1 MEYIY
6 EAHDIV
12 PRTLCE
18 EIIEKFENDPN
29 KSIGVMNGG
38 VCTKLKNSIDLPMV
52 DNHPEWESTVK
63 KLKEH
68 VQYGMSKY
76 FQYLNENIL
85 RNKEHL
91 LTQIFYNNIS
101 MTTLQVQKYESGGH
115 YVWHTDNSLGNMRLV
130 ALIIYLN
137 DVDDESGGCTEFMN
151 GKIIKPSTGKI
162 VFFPATWTYPH
173 RGQKMEKGVK
183 YIVTGFVQEYLN

>member
-63 KLKEH
+63 KLKEY
-68 VQYGMSKY
+68 VYLGMSKY
-76 FQYLNENIL
+76 FEHLNKNVL
-85 RNKEHL
+85 RNKEYL
-91 LTQIFYNNIS
+91 IVSPFYNGT
-101 MTTLQVQKYESGGH
+101 MTTLQVQKYETGGH
-115 YVWHTDNSLGNMRLV
+115 YVWHSDNKLGRSRLL
-130 ALIIYLN
+130 AILIYLN
-137 DVDDESGGCTEFMN
+137 DIDDESGGCTEFIN
-151 GKIIKPSTGKI
+151 GKIIKPHTGKI

-173 RGQKMEKGVK
+173 RGQKVEKGVK
-183 YIVTGFVQEYLN
+183 YIVSGFVDE

>member
-18 EIIEKFENDPN
+18 EIIEKFENDHHREPG
-29 KSIGVMNGG
+29 KVSGG
-38 VCTKLKNSIDLPMV
+38 YNTNIKNSTDLVLP
-52 DNHPEWESTVK
+52 DNKPEWVSTVK
-63 KLKEH
+63 KIKEH

-137 DVDDESGGCTEFMN
+137 DVDDESGGCTEFVN

-183 YIVTGFVQEYLN
+183 YIVTGFV